1 MWITDSK
8 MTTGKQKLKD
18 RRKFIDTPYKD
29 LYIYYLEG
37 RLKSNHKIFHDHFI
51 GNWQE
56 DEFSFLFFSRPAPKE
71 VGKILR
77 SNPGSALLEEF
88 HMTYDQWQG
97 DTIAPFKIGRF
108 HIIPPW
114 EKPSNR
120 TGASSE
126 DLTVLLDPGVVF
138 GNGLHSTTQDCL
150 EALEMVFL
158 RENIASALDLGTG
171 TGLLSLAV
179 SLLGCE
185 TTLAVDVNFLAA
197 NTALRNVRLNGLE
210 NTILVAQGRA
220 EDFIDSPSDLMI
232 ANIHYEVMKQLITA
246 PGFLKKKW
254 FILSGLLRSQARD
267 LRFKLS
273 RLPIRIIKEWSREDI
288 WHTFL
293 AKKG

>member
-1 MWITDSK
+1 MWINNPK
-8 MTTGKQKLKD
+8 MTEGKQNVKD
-18 RRKFIDTPYKD
+18 RQKFIDTPYKD

-37 RLKSNHKIFHDHFI
+37 RLKSNLKIFHDHFI

-71 VGKILR
+71 VGEILR

-114 EKPSNR
+114 GKPSNR
-120 TGASSE
+120 AGTSSE
-126 DLTVLLDPGVVF
+126 DLTILLDPGVVF
-138 GNGLHSTTQDCL
+138 GNGLHTTTQDCL

-171 TGLLSLAV
+171 TGLLSLAA
-179 SLLGCE
+179 SLLGCK

-210 NTILVAQGRA
+210 NTILVVQGRA

-273 RLPIRIIKEWSREDI
+273 RLPIRIIKECSREGI
-288 WHTFL
+288 WHTLL